1 MATRGATLRGS
12 VSSAGVAGQAVSS
25 GRFDLL
31 VAALGSLLVGGVHLD
46 GWAHLHT
53 GLIDTFFTPWHGLLY
68 AAYVALSAV
77 LLGTV
82 LRNRA
87 AGASGWRA
95 VPAGYEP
102 AVIGVAVF
110 ALGGLGD
117 MIWHLLFGIEIDLEA
132 LLSPTHMLLALGGG
146 LIVSGPLRSAWS
158 RTGERPH
165 SLREFL
171 PVLLSTG
178 MVLSVITFMTQ
189 YVHPFGTTWASAA
202 RRPEVM
208 FGAAA
213 TGGASTGIRVMAY
226 LAFFEQLATLAGIVV
241 QTVVL
246 IGIVLTLMRRW
257 MLPFGSV
264 TFILTLNAVLLTVMR
279 DVFLDTGPLPIIAVA
294 AAGGLAADLLAA
306 RLKPF
311 DGGPGGL
318 RWFSALVPAILYTLY
333 MLALVVAAGGLWWR
347 VHLWMGAIT
356 LAGITGWL
364 VSYLVVPPQARDY
377 TQAGG
382 AR

>member
-1 MATRGATLRGS
+1 
-12 VSSAGVAGQAVSS
+12 
-25 GRFDLL
+25 
-31 VAALGSLLVGGVHLD
+31 
-46 GWAHLHT
+46 
-53 GLIDTFFTPWHGLLY
+53 
-68 AAYVALSAV
+68 AYVTLSVV
-77 LLGTV
+77 LVGTV
-82 LRNRA
+82 LRNRT
-87 AGASGWRA
+87 AGLSGWRA
-95 VPAGYEP
+95 IPLGYEP

-146 LIVSGPLRSAWS
+146 LIVSGPLRAAWS
-158 RTGERPH
+158 RMGERPS

-171 PVLLSTG
+171 PVLLSAA
-178 MVLSVITFMTQ
+178 MVLSIITFMTQ
-189 YVHPFGTTWASAA
+189 YVHPFGTTWASAL

-213 TGGASTGIRVMAY
+213 GGGASTGVSVMAY
-226 LAFFEQLATLAGIVV
+226 LAFFEQLTTLAGIVV
-241 QTVVL
+241 QTVILIGLVL
-246 IGIVLTLMRRW
+246 ILLRRW
-257 MLPFGSV
+257 VLPFGSI
-264 TFILTLNAVLLTVMR
+264 TFIMVVNAVLLTMMR
-279 DVFLDTGPLPIIAVA
+279 DVFLDTGPLPLIAVA

-311 DGGPGGL
+311 DGGPTGL
-318 RWFSALVPAILYTLY
+318 RLFAALVPAILYTLY
-333 MLALVVAAGGLWWR
+333 MLALVVAAGGIWWR

-364 VSYLVVPPQARDY
+364 LSYLVVPPQARDY